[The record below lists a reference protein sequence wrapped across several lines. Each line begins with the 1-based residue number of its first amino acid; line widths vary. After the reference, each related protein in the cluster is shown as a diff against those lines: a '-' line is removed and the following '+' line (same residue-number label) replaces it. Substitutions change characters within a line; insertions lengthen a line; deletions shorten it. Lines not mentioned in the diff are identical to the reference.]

1 MYYNMLYCIHKLKKI
16 KKVEVIIMNK
26 LMSKDGV
33 ELKVGDWVSDDR
45 GVYEIKEINEHDVI
59 CDDLE
64 FNEETQEFE
73 AVDFL
78 IRTREEISKC
88 YYN

>member
-1 MYYNMLYCIHKLKKI
+1 
-16 KKVEVIIMNK
+16 MNK

-64 FNEETQEFE
+64 FNEDTQEFE
-73 AVDFL
+73 AL
-78 IRTREEISKC
+78 IS
-88 YYN
+88 

>member
-1 MYYNMLYCIHKLKKI
+1 
-16 KKVEVIIMNK
+16 MNK

-59 CDDLE
+59 CNELE
-64 FNEETQEFE
+64 FNEETQDFE
-73 AVDFL
+73 VVDFL

-88 YYN
+88 HYN

>member
-1 MYYNMLYCIHKLKKI
+1 
-16 KKVEVIIMNK
+16 MNK

-45 GVYEIKEINEHDVI
+45 GVYEIKEIKEHNVM
-59 CDDLE
+59 CDELE

-73 AVDFL
+73 FVGFL
-78 IRTREEISKC
+78 IRTREEIANC

>member
-1 MYYNMLYCIHKLKKI
+1 MK
-16 KKVEVIIMNK
+16 E

-45 GVYEIKEINEHDVI
+45 GVYEIKEIKEHNVM
-59 CDDLE
+59 CDELE

-73 AVDFL
+73 FVGFL
-78 IRTREEISKC
+78 IRTREEIANC

>member
-1 MYYNMLYCIHKLKKI
+1 
-16 KKVEVIIMNK
+16 MNK

-45 GVYEIKEINEHDVI
+45 GVYEIKEINEHDVV
-59 CDDLE
+59 CNDLE

-78 IRTREEISKC
+78 IRTREEIANC
-88 YYN
+88 HYN